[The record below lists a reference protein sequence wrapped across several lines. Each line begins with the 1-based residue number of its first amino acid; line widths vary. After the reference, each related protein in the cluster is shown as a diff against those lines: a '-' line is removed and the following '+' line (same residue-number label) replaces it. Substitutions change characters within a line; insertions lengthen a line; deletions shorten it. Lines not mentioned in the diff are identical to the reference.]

1 LICSIDRSIRGN
13 RASIV
18 SFIRI
23 LMSKRTSLSSVHRFL
38 DLTHAANEI
47 VRFSTEIRE
56 SVMKSIIKLALA
68 TAAAVTLAAPLAA
81 TAQENQPLTRA
92 QVRAQLVELEQAG
105 YRPSL
110 GFDPYYP
117 DDVQAAERKVAAQRA
132 AQHAAQAQQ
141 GGFGGVANGT
151 SQAGTRGDTVVSSY
165 SPRISVAR

>member
-1 LICSIDRSIRGN
+1 
-13 RASIV
+13 
-18 SFIRI
+18 
-23 LMSKRTSLSSVHRFL
+23 
-38 DLTHAANEI
+38 
-47 VRFSTEIRE
+47 
-56 SVMKSIIKLALA
+56 MKSIIKLALA

-117 DDVQAAERKVAAQRA
+117 DDIQAAERKVA

-151 SQAGTRGDTVVSSY
+151 SQAGARGDTAVSSY
-165 SPRISVAR
+165 SPPISVAR